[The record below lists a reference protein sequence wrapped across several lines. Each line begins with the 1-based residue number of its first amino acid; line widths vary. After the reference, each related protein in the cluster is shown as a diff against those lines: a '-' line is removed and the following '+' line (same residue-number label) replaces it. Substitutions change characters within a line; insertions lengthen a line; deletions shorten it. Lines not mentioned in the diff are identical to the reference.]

1 MEGSSSGKAS
11 HHVPWGAQEM
21 ALLTRAREDGDDR
34 AMDELFHRMIPLARR
49 LARRFQRSDEPLDD
63 LLQVA
68 KLALIRALRR
78 FDPARGVTFQSFAVR
93 TIVGELKRYRR
104 DVRYLADDPGA
115 STSGGSCHT
124 GP

>member
-1 MEGSSSGKAS
+1 
-11 HHVPWGAQEM
+11 
-21 ALLTRAREDGDDR
+21 
-34 AMDELFHRMIPLARR
+34 MDELFHRMMPLARR